1 MRIIYFAILLLFLSC
16 SQNQQSG
23 VEYLKELSSE
33 VVSCTT
39 EAEYD
44 KVYEKIIALKDDVRF
59 KNNKAD
65 IAENSEI
72 VKRMIVL
79 TEEALAVKAI
89 LYVMPATV
97 TPKSQDMRS
106 LVDECINNKINV
118 RTWPYNDV
126 RAIVYNYY
134 NISE

>member
-44 KVYEKIIALKDDVRF
+44 KVYEKIIALKDDRICK
-59 KNNKAD
+59 KNN
-65 IAENSEI
+65 NPY
-72 VKRMIVL
+72 L
-79 TEEALAVKAI
+79 GLLFFN
-89 LYVMPATV
+89 LY
-97 TPKSQDMRS
+97 
-106 LVDECINNKINV
+106 I
-118 RTWPYNDV
+118 Y
-126 RAIVYNYY
+126 
-134 NISE
+134 